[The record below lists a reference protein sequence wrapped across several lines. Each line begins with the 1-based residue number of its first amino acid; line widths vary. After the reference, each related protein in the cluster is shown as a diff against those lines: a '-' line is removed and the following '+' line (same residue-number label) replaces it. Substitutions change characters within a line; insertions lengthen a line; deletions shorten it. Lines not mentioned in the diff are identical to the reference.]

1 MQTKRILIFG
11 ASGLAGH
18 TLFAELSKCPDLEVW
33 GSAPEEQA
41 LQEWFPPAFLR
52 RVTPGVQGQDFD
64 AVSRVLEQVKPQ
76 VVINAA
82 RLTKKR
88 VDEANPLPAIA
99 VNALFPH
106 RLHCLCEASGVRLV
120 QLSTDCVFSGR
131 TGNYSEKD
139 LPDAEDLYGRS
150 EALGELTDGAALT
163 LRASCVGHEL
173 GEPHGLVE
181 WFMAQK
187 GSVKGFKR
195 AIYSG
200 LPTVE
205 LARVIADYI
214 LPHRRLRGL
223 YHLSSD
229 PISKYELL
237 QLVAAQ
243 YGKKIK
249 IIPDEKVRIN
259 RSLDS
264 TRLRRATGWR
274 PPSWKQLVKAMYQN
288 YCRAPYYRRRRD
300 KNAA

>member
-1 MQTKRILIFG
+1 MKRILIFG

-18 TLFAELSKCPDLEVW
+18 TLFAELSKRPNLEVW
-33 GSAPEEQA
+33 GSAPEKQA
-41 LQEWFPPAFLR
+41 LCEWFSPALLQ
-52 RVTPGVQGQDFD
+52 RVAPGVQVQDFD
-64 AVSRVLEQVKPQ
+64 AVMRIFEQVKPQ
-76 VVINAA
+76 IVINAA

-88 VDEANPLPAIA
+88 VDEKNPLPAIA

-106 RLHCLCEASGVRLV
+106 RLHRLCEISGVRLI

-131 TGNYSEKD
+131 SGNYNEKS

-150 EALGELTDGAALT
+150 EALGEVTGGAAIS
-163 LRASCVGHEL
+163 LRVSCIGHEL
-173 GEPHGLVE
+173 HEPHGLLE

-187 GSVKGFKR
+187 GSVRGFSE

-205 LARVIADYI
+205 LARVMADYI
-214 LPHRRLRGL
+214 LPRYRLRGL
-223 YHLSSD
+223 YHLCAD

-237 QLVAAQ
+237 ELVAAQ

-249 IIPDEKVRIN
+249 IIPERNVKID

-264 TRLRRATGWR
+264 ARLRRATGWR
-274 PPSWKQLVKAMYQN
+274 PPSWEQLIKAMHQN
-288 YCRAPYYRRRRD
+288 YCRAPHYRRRRE